1 MDKNIFLVG
10 SNKIQKST
18 LKPFDEIIC
27 DFLTLYL
34 KIYLKKKINFK
45 SPIF

>member
-27 DFLTLYL
+27 DFFDSLSQD
-34 KIYLKKKINFK
+34 IFKKKK
-45 SPIF
+45 